1 MLANSDLHTWIN
13 LCGCAVSKEEVQMSS
28 SFTPLL
34 KFFMGPFQFYTFSF
48 FSKSWFP
55 SPSSRFS
62 SSSFLARRSLISL
75 WNVPRSGPIHLC
87 FFFFFFFTSLSIP
100 PSPTLQLFST
110 LCRLGF
116 RQAGSYQATGYML
129 IGSVSTSVFLPGSC
143 MGLTAVMFCRLLI
156 PWSQGGGLAAEL
168 GFRHQAIILFSGWT
182 FASLDE
188 VTHGITMLP

>member
-1 MLANSDLHTWIN
+1 MFSLPL
-13 LCGCAVSKEEVQMSS
+13 
-28 SFTPLL
+28 FPPLL
-34 KFFMGPFQFYTFSF
+34 TSLPLH
-48 FSKSWFP
+48 
-55 SPSSRFS
+55 SSLGAH
-62 SSSFLARRSLISL
+62 SFLCEMFLDRGRFIFA
-75 WNVPRSGPIHLC
+75 

-129 IGSVSTSVFLPGSC
+129 IGSVSASVFLLGSC

-168 GFRHQAIILFSGWT
+168 GVRHQAIILFSGRT

>member
-1 MLANSDLHTWIN
+1 MFSLPL
-13 LCGCAVSKEEVQMSS
+13 
-28 SFTPLL
+28 FPLL
-34 KFFMGPFQFYTFSF
+34 
-48 FSKSWFP
+48 
-55 SPSSRFS
+55 
-62 SSSFLARRSLISL
+62 FLVI
-75 WNVPRSGPIHLC
+75 PRSALTHFSVKCSSIGADSSLL
-87 FFFFFFFTSLSIP
+87 FFFFFFTSLSIP

-168 GFRHQAIILFSGWT
+168 GARHQAIILFSGWT